1 MNRDMQSYIRLLR
14 AWSSLVLNV
23 FRDRAS
29 TASLGNPLL
38 CFTTLTVKD
47 FFSYL
52 LPKSTLFKVKTVS
65 PCPITTD
72 PAKESVPFFPVT
84 PLQVMKGCY
93 QVTLVLSFL
102 QAEQPQLFQLFLVG
116 EVFHPLNHFCGPP
129 QDMLQQVHDYSV
141 LMTPHPDAV
150 LQVRPHQHRGAGSP
164 HSP

>member
-1 MNRDMQSYIRLLR
+1 MGYPPPFWATCTSASYSCCERL
-14 AWSSLVLNV
+14 
-23 FRDRAS
+23 
-29 TASLGNPLL
+29 
-38 CFTTLTVKD
+38 
-47 FFSYL
+47 FSYL

-116 EVFHPLNHFCGPP
+116 EVLKELSYLNKWICIHEAA
-129 QDMLQQVHDYSV
+129 L
-141 LMTPHPDAV
+141 
-150 LQVRPHQHRGAGSP
+150 
-164 HSP
+164 